1 MFKDG
6 IEKKYQSK
14 QFGKVKKITIKKI
27 RIKYNRKKFEG

>member
-14 QFGKVKKITIKKI
+14 QFGKVKKNNNKKNKDQI
-27 RIKYNRKKFEG
+27 

>member
-14 QFGKVKKITIKKI
+14 QFGKVKKINNKKNKDQI
-27 RIKYNRKKFEG
+27 